1 MKTLLMILTM
11 VCSLAANAAI
21 RTVIKTDSANQVKYL
36 YELNDTIIKGKQVT
50 DTLSITT
57 IPLGADVEKTLAQM
71 TPRERAKAR
80 RAERDVNENEVAI
93 IGIIMVFGAPA
104 LIVLTYFY
112 FRHKRRQAELRVIE
126 QAIAAGQP
134 IPQELLEAKIKI
146 KSKKDSLASGINT
159 ICVGLG
165 LFIFLWALTGEFG
178 LTCIGLLVMFT
189 GFGKVIIY
197 YLTKGE

>member
-11 VCSLAANAAI
+11 VCSLTASAAI
-21 RTVIKTDSANQVKYL
+21 RTVLKTDSANQVKYL

-57 IPLGADVEKTLAQM
+57 IPLGADSEKTLAEM

-80 RAERDVNENEVAI
+80 RTERDISEKEVAI

-112 FRHKRRQAELRVIE
+112 FRHKRRQAELQIIE
-126 QAIAAGQP
+126 KAIAAGQP
-134 IPQELLEAKIKI
+134 IPQELLEAKI

-165 LFIFLWALTGEFG
+165 LFIFLWALTDVFG
-178 LTCIGLLVMFT
+178 LACIGLLVMFT
-189 GFGKVIIY
+189 GFGQVIIY

>member
-104 LIVLTYFY
+104 LIVLIYFY

-134 IPQELLEAKIKI
+134 IPQELLEVKIKG
-146 KSKKDSLASGINT
+146 KKDSLASGINT

-178 LTCIGLLVMFT
+178 LACIGLLVMFT

>member
-1 MKTLLMILTM
+1 MILTM
-11 VCSLAANAAI
+11 VCSFTANAAI
-21 RTVIKTDSANQVKYL
+21 RIVLETDSANQVKYL

-57 IPLGADVEKTLAQM
+57 IPLGANSEKTLAEM

-80 RAERDVNENEVAI
+80 RAERETSEMEVAI
-93 IGIIMVFGAPA
+93 ISIIMIFGAPA

-112 FRHKRRQAELRVIE
+112 FRHKRRKAELRVIE

-134 IPQELLEAKIKI
+134 IPQELLEVKI

-165 LFIFLWALTGEFG
+165 LFIFLLALTDEFG
-178 LTCIGLLVMFT
+178 LACIGLLVMFT

-197 YLTKGE
+197 YLTKSE